1 MALTGSTWPLL
12 PPASDLMPLRTSV
25 TSMPLIA
32 FSFVPIACSG
42 PRMSSVLAISWIS
55 G

>member
-25 TSMPLIA
+25 
-32 FSFVPIACSG
+32 PIACGG